1 MHISIM
7 KVLSLFVV
15 ILFLSALLPVTQ
27 AGDVAPS
34 AILADE
40 AWELGFTGKGVN
52 IAVISTGIDNEHPGL
67 EGKFV
72 AGYDAVCT
80 DDALCVMRL
89 KLK

>member
-1 MHISIM
+1 M
-7 KVLSLFVV
+7 KGLSLLVTFLLICSLFPV
-15 ILFLSALLPVTQ
+15 IE

-67 EGKFV
+67 EGKFI

-80 DDALCVMRL
+80 DDILCQ
-89 KLK
+89 